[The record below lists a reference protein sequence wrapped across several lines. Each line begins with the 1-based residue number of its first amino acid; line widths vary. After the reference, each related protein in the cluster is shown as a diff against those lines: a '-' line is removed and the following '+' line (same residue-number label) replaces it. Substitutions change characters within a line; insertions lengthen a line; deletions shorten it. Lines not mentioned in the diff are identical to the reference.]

1 MNWIVES
8 YTVNITR
15 NKLNIIYYVYMDEAK
30 KKTTTTTTKKLH
42 IIKRCAFKLIN
53 QAPISI
59 INITS
64 SIQINDQWWMMM
76 IIIVLNLIN
85 LYE

>member
-30 KKTTTTTTKKLH
+30 KKKQQQQQQKSY
-42 IIKRCAFKLIN
+42 I
-53 QAPISI
+53 
-59 INITS
+59 
-64 SIQINDQWWMMM
+64 
-76 IIIVLNLIN
+76 
-85 LYE
+85 